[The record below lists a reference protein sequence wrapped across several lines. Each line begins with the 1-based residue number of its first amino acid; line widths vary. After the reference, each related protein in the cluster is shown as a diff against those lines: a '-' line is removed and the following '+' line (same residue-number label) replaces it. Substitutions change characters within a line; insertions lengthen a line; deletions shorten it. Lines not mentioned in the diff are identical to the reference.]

1 MAITTRELETWDE
14 AAPYWRELERG
25 YRGGELT
32 FDLEAH
38 RIVWE
43 GFYRARG
50 ALLRIFV
57 AEEDDR
63 CVGVFPFLHT
73 SEDAEG
79 SWTFTD
85 DFIIGREYFCPPQRI
100 HEVLPLLPP
109 HLADDLSCFY
119 VPTVASGFVRV
130 PGAVVDLRES
140 REAYLGTLSK
150 KPRQQLRR
158 AWEDNADLRVDED
171 ARVRREEIGP
181 LVEKYLRYWKAK
193 VDGAPERVAYS
204 RDKVATDLAL
214 MERAAA
220 LGKLVALYFYLDGAL
235 VAANFA
241 ALRGGDRVDDY
252 LCLRD
257 AADELAGRGLGI
269 YAVLRN
275 MEACRARGVR
285 HYDLSAWITDYKRK
299 FLNAEAFFYAWGQGP
314 PYRTAKAGEAW
325 AMSSSGK

>member
-1 MAITTRELETWDE
+1 MAITLLELESYDE
-14 AAPYWRELERG
+14 AEPRWRELEHD
-25 YRGGELT
+25 YRSGELT

-38 RIVWE
+38 RIIWE
-43 GFYRARG
+43 GFYRGRG
-50 ALLRIFV
+50 ATLRIFV
-57 AEEDDR
+57 AAEGGR

-85 DFIIGREYFCPPQRI
+85 DFVIGREYFCPPGRI

-119 VPTVASGFVRV
+119 VPAAPDGFVRI

-140 REAYLGTLSK
+140 REAYLGTLTK

-158 AWEDNADLRVDED
+158 AWELNADLRVEED
-171 ARVRREEIGP
+171 SRVRRDEIAP
-181 LVEKYLRYWKAK
+181 LLARYLDYWKARA
-193 VDGAPERVAYS
+193 DGAPARVAYS

-214 MERAAA
+214 MERAAE
-220 LGKLVALYFYLDGAL
+220 LGKLVALYFSLDGAP

-241 ALRGGDRVDDY
+241 VLRERDRVDDY
-252 LCLRD
+252 ICLRD
-257 AADELAGRGLGI
+257 AAPELASRGLGI

-299 FLNAEAFFYAWGQGP
+299 FLNAESFFYTWGAGPRYEPAAAWPVGAVEQKP
-314 PYRTAKAGEAW
+314 
-325 AMSSSGK
+325 